1 MALMFSLGP
10 CGRARLPFFH
20 VGRSAAKA
28 APGGPSYLTKVVR
41 LLTRCVLSNEDV
53 TSSPGGTRSVT
64 SLWIRFSQEHSNVYW
79 SFKRSDRSNEVLVQ
93 TSKRPPNR
101 RSRYALD
108 KARNSG

>member
-1 MALMFSLGP
+1 MALFSLGP

-20 VGRSAAKA
+20 VGALLLGVQAISLLLRGTSI
-28 APGGPSYLTKVVR
+28 
-41 LLTRCVLSNEDV
+41 LTRCVLSNEVVKPLPRGNEVRNEPLNLLD
-53 TSSPGGTRSVT
+53 SARS
-64 SLWIRFSQEHSNVYW
+64 IHSNVYW
-79 SFKRSDRSNEVLVQ
+79 SFKRSDRSNEVVVQ

>member
-41 LLTRCVLSNEDV
+41 LRLLLTRCVLSNEDV
-53 TSSPGGTRSVT
+53 TSLPGV
-64 SLWIRFSQEHSNVYW
+64 
-79 SFKRSDRSNEVLVQ
+79 NEV
-93 TSKRPPNR
+93 RNEP
-101 RSRYALD
+101 LD
-108 KARNSG
+108 

>member
-53 TSSPGGTRSVT
+53 TSSTGV
-64 SLWIRFSQEHSNVYW
+64 
-79 SFKRSDRSNEVLVQ
+79 NEV
-93 TSKRPPNR
+93 RNEP
-101 RSRYALD
+101 LD
-108 KARNSG
+108 